1 MQPGRQ
7 LRLLMQ
13 SRGLTQQQVAEAAG
27 VSQSSVSRM
36 LKREPVR
43 QSGAYGKLCT
53 YIHER
58 TPSESGMPSAVLE
71 AVWRVWDGT
80 DDHADALA
88 ELIHASGQLWPELS
102 TGAPDHQR

>member
-1 MQPGRQ
+1 
-7 LRLLMQ
+7 MQ

-43 QSGAYGKLCT
+43 QSDAYGKLCT
-53 YIHER
+53 YIHQR
-58 TPSESGMPSAVLE
+58 APSEGGVPSAVLE

-80 DDHADALA
+80 DDHAAALA
-88 ELIHASGQLWPELS
+88 ELIDASGQLWPELS
-102 TGAPDHQR
+102 TGTSDDQR